1 VRRADAERLHG
12 AIREALAAGIAAQG
26 ASIRDYRMP
35 DGGHGSAQERFAA
48 YGRTGE
54 PCPRCGTPIRRLVVG
69 QRGTH
74 ICPHCQRLPRA
85 RPGRA
90 RTID

>member
-1 VRRADAERLHG
+1 
-12 AIREALAAGIAAQG
+12 
-26 ASIRDYRMP
+26 MP

-69 QRGTH
+69 QRGVSVGWQEHDLLAQRTPSNSIGPAELSQH
-74 ICPHCQRLPRA
+74 IVQRALR
-85 RPGRA
+85 
-90 RTID
+90 